1 MGNLKKTKNMNYLKI
16 NYSLPLNKIKIFKI
30 LSIYGIISLKST
42 SIFAQI
48 DDDIIITKDRKVE
61 LPPANRVFEKI
72 PPVKINPEDRQM
84 KYSFF
89 DRKLKGIEEVKF
101 NPSVVS
107 PDGGKNKDIEEKYN
121 NYLSLGAGNFG
132 RFFGE
137 LFVNSAQNNNLI
149 FGVHAMHNST
159 IRGPIDDKNSANMY
173 DKAELTGKYLA
184 EKFQVN
190 GGLSYNR
197 DQFYF
202 YGYKRP
208 RVEFDRQ
215 ENLQILNTLNFNVG
229 FENIEPN
236 SRVDYALKTNIRSLK
251 DNYSAQE
258 TDWTTTFNAY
268 FPIIKDKFIAV
279 VNADANMAQRSDAEV
294 DKRNLFRIEP
304 SFKVNLNRFG
314 AKIGYKAINEFDEMK
329 KINRTTGY
337 PTAELTY
344 KFPSLIYVFA
354 GYDGNIVRNT
364 LGSLLTENPY
374 LKPQTKLLNT
384 EKLQEYYVGGKGDII
399 SGLSFNFKGSMGY
412 YKNLFYLNN
421 FAPKAN
427 EILSDTAK
435 FAVLYDSLK
444 TQYVN
449 LNVQLNYQLAQTWRT
464 YLRTEINHYQR
475 RTFEKPFHRP
485 LLTVRWG
492 NTLIVSDRL
501 IANLDLVYIGTTFAK
516 NPTTNLIVTNKSIFD
531 MNAEFD
537 YLFGKRFT
545 TFVKLNNILG
555 KKYERYL
562 YYPQQGLNFL
572 VGVNFSF

>member
-1 MGNLKKTKNMNYLKI
+1 MNFLKI
-16 NYSLPLNKIKIFKI
+16 NNSLPLNNIKVFRIMSIF
-30 LSIYGIISLKST
+30 GVIIIKST
-42 SIFAQI
+42 SVFAQL
-48 DDDIIITKDRKVE
+48 DDDIVITKDRKVE

-72 PPVKINPEDRQM
+72 PPVKANPEDRQM

-101 NPSVVS
+101 NPTVVS
-107 PDGGKNKDIEEKYN
+107 PDGGKKKEEEEKYN
-121 NYLSLGAGNFG
+121 NYVSLGAGNFG
-132 RFFGE
+132 RIYGE
-137 LFVNSAQNNNLI
+137 LYVNSTQDSKMI

-159 IRGPIDDKNSANMY
+159 SRGPVDDKNSANMY

-197 DQFYF
+197 DQYYF

-208 RVEFDRQ
+208 SVEFDRK
-215 ENLQILNTLNFNVG
+215 EIRQILNTLNFNVG
-229 FENIEPN
+229 FENIAPN
-236 SRVDYALKTNIRSLK
+236 PRVDYALKTNIRSLK
-251 DNYSAQE
+251 DNYAAQE

-268 FPIIKDKFIAV
+268 FPIIETKFIAV
-279 VNADANMAQRSDAEV
+279 VDADANMAQRSDGEI
-294 DKRNLFRIEP
+294 DKRNLFRVEP

-314 AKIGYKAINEFDEMK
+314 ASIGYKAVNEFDEVK
-329 KINRTTGY
+329 KINRTKGF
-337 PTAELTY
+337 PTVELTY

-354 GYDGNIVRNT
+354 GYDGDIIRNT
-364 LGSLLTENPY
+364 LGSFLTENPY
-374 LKPQTKLLNT
+374 LKPQTQLLNT
-384 EKLQEYYVGGKGDII
+384 EKLQEYYVGGKGDIV
-399 SGLSFNFKGSMGY
+399 SGLSFNFRGSMGY
-412 YKNLFYLNN
+412 YKNLYYFNN
-421 FAPKAN
+421 YAPKAN
-427 EILSDTAK
+427 EILADTAK

-449 LNVQLNYQLAQTWRT
+449 VNVQLNYQPAQIWRT

-475 RTFEKPFHRP
+475 RAYEKPFHRP
-485 LLTVRWG
+485 LVTVKWG

-501 IANLDLVYIGTTFAK
+501 IANLDLAYIGKTFAK
-516 NPTTNLIVTNKSIFD
+516 NPTTEAIVTNKAIFD

-537 YLFGKRFT
+537 YLFGKQFT
-545 TFVKLNNILG
+545 AFVKLNNILG
-555 KKYERYL
+555 KRYERYL

>member
-1 MGNLKKTKNMNYLKI
+1 MNLLKI
-16 NYSLPLNKIKIFKI
+16 NNSLPLNNFMVFRIMSIFGVVLI
-30 LSIYGIISLKST
+30 KST
-42 SIFAQI
+42 SVFAQL
-48 DDDIIITKDRKVE
+48 DDDIVITKDRKVE

-72 PPVKINPEDRQM
+72 PPIKQNPEDRQM

-101 NPSVVS
+101 NPTVVS
-107 PDGGKNKDIEEKYN
+107 PDGGKKKEEEEKYN
-121 NYLSLGAGNFG
+121 NYVSLGAGNFG
-132 RFFGE
+132 RIFGE
-137 LFVNSAQNNNLI
+137 LYVNSAQDSKMI

-159 IRGPIDDKNSANMY
+159 SRGPVDDKNSANMY

-184 EKFQVN
+184 DKFQIN

-197 DQFYF
+197 DQYYF

-208 RVEFDRQ
+208 RVEFDRK
-215 ENLQILNTLNFNVG
+215 EIRQILNTLNFNVG
-229 FENIEPN
+229 FENIAPN
-236 SRVDYALKTNIRSLK
+236 PRVDYALKTNIRSLK
-251 DNYSAQE
+251 DNYAAQE

-268 FPIIKDKFIAV
+268 FPIIEDKFIAV
-279 VNADANMAQRSDAEV
+279 VDADANMAQRSDGEV
-294 DKRNLFRIEP
+294 DKRNLFRVEP

-314 AKIGYKAINEFDEMK
+314 ASIGYKAVNEFDEVK
-329 KINRTTGY
+329 KINRTKGY
-337 PTAELTY
+337 PTVELTY

-354 GYDGNIVRNT
+354 GYDGDIIRNT
-364 LGSLLTENPY
+364 LGSFLTENPY
-374 LKPQTKLLNT
+374 LKPQTQLLNT
-384 EKLQEYYVGGKGDII
+384 EKLQEYYVGGKGDIV
-399 SGLSFNFKGSMGY
+399 SGLSFNFRGSMGY
-412 YKNLFYLNN
+412 YKNLYYFNN
-421 FAPKAN
+421 YAPKVN
-427 EILSDTAK
+427 EILADTAK

-449 LNVQLNYQLAQTWRT
+449 VNVQLNYQPAQIWRT

-475 RTFEKPFHRP
+475 RAYEKPFHRP
-485 LLTVRWG
+485 LLTVKWG

-501 IANLDLVYIGTTFAK
+501 IANLDLAYIGKTFAK
-516 NPTTNLIVTNKSIFD
+516 NPTTNALVTNKAIFD

-537 YLFGKRFT
+537 YLFGKQFT
-545 TFVKLNNILG
+545 AFVKLNNILG

>member
-1 MGNLKKTKNMNYLKI
+1 MNFIKLTNISAKDNLFSQKTILAFGI
-16 NYSLPLNKIKIFKI
+16 I
-30 LSIYGIISLKST
+30 LSSSA
-42 SIFAQI
+42 SVFAQL
-48 DDDIIITKDRKVE
+48 DDDIVITKDRKVE

-72 PPVKINPEDRQM
+72 PPVKTNPEDRQM

-101 NPSVVS
+101 NPTVVS
-107 PDGGKNKDIEEKYN
+107 PDGGKKKEEEEKYN
-121 NYLSLGAGNFG
+121 NYISLGAGNFG
-132 RFFGE
+132 RIFGE
-137 LFVNSAQNNNLI
+137 LYVNSPQDRKMI

-159 IRGPIDDKNSANMY
+159 TRGPVDDKNSANMY

-197 DQFYF
+197 DQYYF

-208 RVEFDRQ
+208 RVEFDRK
-215 ENLQILNTLNFNVG
+215 EIKQILNTLNFNVG
-229 FENIEPN
+229 FENIAPN
-236 SRVDYALKTNIRSLK
+236 PRVDYALKTNIRSLK

-268 FPIIKDKFIAV
+268 FPIIEDKFIALV
-279 VNADANMAQRSDAEV
+279 DADANMAQRSDGEV
-294 DKRNLFRIEP
+294 DKRNLFRVEP
-304 SFKVNLNRFG
+304 SFKINLNRFG
-314 AKIGYKAINEFDEMK
+314 ASIGYKAVNEFDEVK
-329 KINRTTGY
+329 KINRTKGF
-337 PTAELTY
+337 PTVELTY
-344 KFPSLIYVFA
+344 KLPNLIYVFA
-354 GYDGNIVRNT
+354 GYDGDIIRNT
-364 LGSLLTENPY
+364 LGSFLNENPY

-384 EKLQEYYVGGKGDII
+384 EKLQEYYIGGKGDIG
-399 SGLSFNFKGSMGY
+399 SGFSFNFRGSMGY
-412 YKNLFYLNN
+412 YKNLYYFNN
-421 FAPKAN
+421 YSPKAT
-427 EILSDTAK
+427 EMLGDTAK
-435 FAVLYDSLK
+435 FTVLYDSLK

-449 LNVQLNYQLAQTWRT
+449 VNVQLNYQPAQIWRT

-475 RTFEKPFHRP
+475 RAYEKPFHRP
-485 LLTVRWG
+485 LVTVKWG

-501 IANLDLVYIGTTFAK
+501 IANLDLAYIGKTFAK
-516 NPTTNLIVTNKSIFD
+516 NPTTNAIVTNKAIFD

-537 YLFGKRFT
+537 YLFGKQFT
-545 TFVKLNNILG
+545 AFVKLNNILG

>member
-1 MGNLKKTKNMNYLKI
+1 MNFFNINNL
-16 NYSLPLNKIKIFKI
+16 LPLNNIKVFRIMSIFGVVLI
-30 LSIYGIISLKST
+30 KST
-42 SIFAQI
+42 SVFAQL
-48 DDDIIITKDRKVE
+48 DDDIVITKDRKVE

-72 PPVKINPEDRQM
+72 PPVKQNPEDRQM

-101 NPSVVS
+101 NPTVVS
-107 PDGGKNKDIEEKYN
+107 PDGGKKKEEEEKYN
-121 NYLSLGAGNFG
+121 NYVSLGAGNFG
-132 RFFGE
+132 RIFGE
-137 LFVNSAQNNNLI
+137 LYVNSAQDSKMI

-159 IRGPIDDKNSANMY
+159 SRGPVDDKNSANMY

-197 DQFYF
+197 DQYYF

-208 RVEFDRQ
+208 RVEFDRK
-215 ENLQILNTLNFNVG
+215 EIRQILNTLNFNVG
-229 FENIEPN
+229 FENIAPN
-236 SRVDYALKTNIRSLK
+236 PRVDYALKTNIRSLK
-251 DNYSAQE
+251 DNYAAQE

-268 FPIIKDKFIAV
+268 FPIIEDKFIAV
-279 VNADANMAQRSDAEV
+279 VDADANMAQRSDGEV
-294 DKRNLFRIEP
+294 DKRNLFRVEP

-314 AKIGYKAINEFDEMK
+314 ASIGYKAVNEFDEVK
-329 KINRTTGY
+329 KINRTKGF
-337 PTAELTY
+337 PTVELTY

-354 GYDGNIVRNT
+354 GYDGDIIRNT
-364 LGSLLTENPY
+364 LGSFLTENPY
-374 LKPQTKLLNT
+374 LKPQTQLLNT
-384 EKLQEYYVGGKGDII
+384 EKLQEYYVGGKGDIV
-399 SGLSFNFKGSMGY
+399 SGLSFNFRGSMGY
-412 YKNLFYLNN
+412 YKNLYYFNN
-421 FAPKAN
+421 YAPKAN
-427 EILSDTAK
+427 EILADTAK

-449 LNVQLNYQLAQTWRT
+449 VNVQLNYQPAQIWRT

-475 RTFEKPFHRP
+475 RAFEKPFHRP
-485 LLTVRWG
+485 LVTVKWG

-501 IANLDLVYIGTTFAK
+501 IANLDLAYIGKTFAK
-516 NPTTNLIVTNKSIFD
+516 NPTTNALVTNKAIFD

-537 YLFGKRFT
+537 YLFGKQFT
-545 TFVKLNNILG
+545 AFVKLNNILG

>member
-1 MGNLKKTKNMNYLKI
+1 MNFLKI
-16 NYSLPLNKIKIFKI
+16 NIIQPSNKLKVFRIMSIFGVI
-30 LSIYGIISLKST
+30 LIKST
-42 SIFAQI
+42 SVFAQL
-48 DDDIIITKDRKVE
+48 DDDIVITKDRKVE

-72 PPVKINPEDRQM
+72 PPVKQNPEDRQM

-101 NPSVVS
+101 NPTVVS
-107 PDGGKNKDIEEKYN
+107 PDGGKKKEEEEKYN
-121 NYLSLGAGNFG
+121 NYVSLGAGNFG
-132 RFFGE
+132 RIYGE
-137 LFVNSAQNNNLI
+137 LFINSAQDSKMV

-159 IRGPIDDKNSANMY
+159 SRGPVDDKNSANMY

-197 DQFYF
+197 DQYYF

-208 RVEFDRQ
+208 RVEFDRK
-215 ENLQILNTLNFNVG
+215 EIRQILNTLNFNVG
-229 FENIEPN
+229 FENIAPN
-236 SRVDYALKTNIRSLK
+236 PRVDYALKTNIRSLK

-268 FPIIKDKFIAV
+268 FPIIEDKFIAV
-279 VNADANMAQRSDAEV
+279 VDADANMAQRSDGAV
-294 DKRNLFRIEP
+294 DKRNLFRVEP

-314 AKIGYKAINEFDEMK
+314 ASIGYKAVNEFDEVK
-329 KINRTTGY
+329 KINRTKGF
-337 PTAELTY
+337 PTVELTY

-354 GYDGNIVRNT
+354 GYDGDIIRNT
-364 LGSLLTENPY
+364 LGSFLTENPY
-374 LKPQTKLLNT
+374 LKPQTQLLNT
-384 EKLQEYYVGGKGDII
+384 EKLQEYYVGGKGDIV

-412 YKNLFYLNN
+412 YKNLYYFNN
-421 FAPKAN
+421 YAPKAN
-427 EILSDTAK
+427 EILADTAK

-449 LNVQLNYQLAQTWRT
+449 VNVQLNYQPAQIWRT

-475 RTFEKPFHRP
+475 RAYEKPFHRP
-485 LLTVRWG
+485 LVTVKWG

-501 IANLDLVYIGTTFAK
+501 IANLDLAYIGKTFAK
-516 NPTTNLIVTNKSIFD
+516 NPTTNTLVTNKAIFD

-537 YLFGKRFT
+537 YLFGKQFT
-545 TFVKLNNILG
+545 AFVKLNNILG

>member
-1 MGNLKKTKNMNYLKI
+1 MNLFKI
-16 NYSLPLNKIKIFKI
+16 NNLSPLNNRRVFKI
-30 LSIYGIISLKST
+30 MSISGIILIKST
-42 SIFAQI
+42 GVFAQL
-48 DDDIIITKDRKVE
+48 DDDIVITKDRKVE

-72 PPVKINPEDRQM
+72 PPVKTNPEDRQM

-101 NPSVVS
+101 NPTVVY
-107 PDGGKNKDIEEKYN
+107 PDGGKKKEEEWQFK
-121 NYLSLGAGNFG
+121 NYLSLGVGNFG

-137 LFVNSAQNNNLI
+137 LYVNSSQDSKLI

-173 DKAELTGKYLA
+173 DEAELTGKYLA
-184 EKFQVN
+184 EKFKVN

-197 DQFYF
+197 DQYYF

-215 ENLQILNTLNFNVG
+215 EIRQILNTLNFNVG
-229 FENIEPN
+229 FENIAPN

-268 FPIIKDKFIAV
+268 FPIIENKFIAV
-279 VNADANMAQRSDAEV
+279 LDADANMAQRSDAEV
-294 DKRNLFRIEP
+294 DKRNLFRVEP

-314 AKIGYKAINEFDEMK
+314 ASIGYKAVNEFDEVK
-329 KINRTTGY
+329 IINRTKGF
-337 PTAELTY
+337 PTFELTY

-354 GYDGNIVRNT
+354 GYDGDIIRNT
-364 LGSLLTENPY
+364 LGSFLIENPY

-384 EKLQEYYVGGKGDII
+384 EKLQEFYVGGKGDII

-412 YKNLFYLNN
+412 YKNLYYFNN

-427 EILSDTAK
+427 EVLADTAK

-449 LNVQLNYQLAQTWRT
+449 FNVQLNYQPVQIWRT
-464 YLRTEINHYQR
+464 YLRTEIKHYQR
-475 RTFEKPFHRP
+475 RSFEKPFHRP
-485 LLTVRWG
+485 LVTVRWG
-492 NTLIVSDRL
+492 NTLIVSERL
-501 IANLDLVYIGTTFAK
+501 IANIDLAYIGKTFAK
-516 NPTTNLIVTNKSIFD
+516 NPTTNIVVANKSIFD
-531 MNAEFD
+531 LNAEFD
-537 YLFGKRFT
+537 YLFGKQFT
-545 TFVKLNNILG
+545 AFVKLNNILG
-555 KKYERYL
+555 NKYERYL

>member
-1 MGNLKKTKNMNYLKI
+1 MNFLQINNL
-16 NYSLPLNKIKIFKI
+16 LPLNNTKVFRIMSVFGVI
-30 LSIYGIISLKST
+30 LIKST
-42 SIFAQI
+42 SVFAQL
-48 DDDIIITKDRKVE
+48 DDDIVITKDRKVE

-72 PPVKINPEDRQM
+72 PPVKTNPEDRQM

-101 NPSVVS
+101 NPTVVS
-107 PDGGKNKDIEEKYN
+107 PDGGKKKEEEEKYN
-121 NYLSLGAGNFG
+121 NYVSLGAGNFG
-132 RFFGE
+132 RIYGE
-137 LFVNSAQNNNLI
+137 LYVNSAQDSKMI

-159 IRGPIDDKNSANMY
+159 SRGPVDDKNSANMY

-197 DQFYF
+197 DQYYF

-208 RVEFDRQ
+208 QVEFDRK
-215 ENLQILNTLNFNVG
+215 EIRQILNTLNFNVG
-229 FENIEPN
+229 FENIAPN
-236 SRVDYALKTNIRSLK
+236 PRVDYALKTNIRSLK
-251 DNYSAQE
+251 DNYAAQE

-268 FPIIKDKFIAV
+268 FPIIEDKFIAV
-279 VNADANMAQRSDAEV
+279 VDADANMAQRSDGEV
-294 DKRNLFRIEP
+294 DKRNLFRVEP

-314 AKIGYKAINEFDEMK
+314 ASVGYKAVNEFDEVK
-329 KINRTTGY
+329 KINRTKGF
-337 PTAELTY
+337 PTVELTY

-354 GYDGNIVRNT
+354 GFDGDIVRNT
-364 LGSLLTENPY
+364 LGSFLTENPF
-374 LKPQTKLLNT
+374 LKPQTQLLNT
-384 EKLQEYYVGGKGDII
+384 EKLQEYYVGGKGDIV
-399 SGLSFNFKGSMGY
+399 SGLSFNFRGSMGY
-412 YKNLFYLNN
+412 YKNLYYFNN
-421 FAPKAN
+421 YAPKAN
-427 EILSDTAK
+427 EILADTAK

-449 LNVQLNYQLAQTWRT
+449 VSVQLNYQPVQMWRT
-464 YLRTEINHYQR
+464 YIRTEINHYQR
-475 RTFEKPFHRP
+475 RSFEKPFHRP
-485 LLTVRWG
+485 LVTVKWG

-501 IANLDLVYIGTTFAK
+501 IANLDMAYIGKTFAK
-516 NPTTNLIVTNKSIFD
+516 NPTTDALVTNKAIID

-537 YLFGKRFT
+537 YLFGKQFT
-545 TFVKLNNILG
+545 AFVKLNNILG